1 MSCEDTTALL
11 LDRFKGLAS
20 AADERR
26 LEAHLARCTEC
37 RATAES
43 VTRLWTDLGTDDPGA
58 PEHTVP
64 SERMRARFHAALA
77 AYETSGAARAWRFL
91 PERVANPLP
100 LAAAAAALLGIGV
113 LIGHAWPSARDG
125 DIAELR
131 AEVRSVGLALLDHQS
146 ASERLLGVA
155 WAERAGTGPQVVS
168 ALLERVADDPNPSV
182 RLAAIEALRSR
193 LDEPEVRAGLAAA
206 LDRQDA
212 PLLQVTLA
220 NALLQTGDAIDVAA
234 VRRLR
239 DSSSLD
245 PAVREYLDTAL
256 QSGGAVAAP
265 RTGI

>member
-26 LEAHLARCTEC
+26 LEEHLAGCADC

-43 VTRLWTDLGTDDPGA
+43 ITRIWTDLGADDPGA
-58 PEHTVP
+58 PEQPVP

-77 AYETSGAARAWRFL
+77 AYESSAARRWRFL
-91 PERVANPLP
+91 PERLTPLP
-100 LAAAAAALLGIGV
+100 LAAAAAVLLAIGV

-131 AEVRSVGLALLDHQS
+131 ADVRNIGLALLDHQS

-155 WAERAGTGPQVVS
+155 WAERTGTGPQVVN
-168 ALLERVADDPNPSV
+168 ALLDRVANDPNTSV
-182 RLAAIEALRSR
+182 RLAAIEALRTR
-193 LDEPEVRAGLAAA
+193 LDQPEVRAGLTAA
-206 LDRQDA
+206 LDQQDA

-220 NALLQTGDAIDVAA
+220 NALLQTGDASTVAA

-239 DSSSLD
+239 DSSGLD
-245 PAVREYLDTAL
+245 PAVRDYLDMAL
-256 QSGGAVAAP
+256 QSGGAAAPP

>member
-26 LEAHLARCTEC
+26 LDAHLAGCADC

-43 VTRLWTDLGTDDPGA
+43 ITRLWADLGADDPGA
-58 PEHTVP
+58 PDHAVP
-64 SERMRARFHAALA
+64 SEHMRARFHAALA
-77 AYETSGAARAWRFL
+77 AYEASGAARTWRFL
-91 PERVANPLP
+91 PERLASALP
-100 LAAAAAALLGIGV
+100 LAAAAAALLGVGV
-113 LIGHAWPSARDG
+113 LLGHAWPSARDG

-168 ALLERVADDPNPSV
+168 ALLERVANDPNPSV

-193 LDEPEVRAGLAAA
+193 LDEPEVRAGLTAA

-220 NALLQTGDAIDVAA
+220 NALLETGDANNVAA

-239 DSSSLD
+239 DSSGLD
-245 PAVREYLDTAL
+245 PAVRAYLDTAL
-256 QSGGAVAAP
+256 QSGGAAAPP

>member
-11 LDRFKGLAS
+11 LDRFKGLGS
-20 AADERR
+20 ADDERR
-26 LEAHLARCTEC
+26 LEAHLAGCADC

-43 VTRLWTDLGTDDPGA
+43 ITRLWTDLGADDPGA

-77 AYETSGAARAWRFL
+77 AYEASGAARTWRFL
-91 PERVANPLP
+91 PERLTPLP
-100 LAAAAAALLGIGV
+100 LAAAAAALLAIGV
-113 LIGHAWPSARDG
+113 AVGHAWPSARDG

-182 RLAAIEALRSR
+182 RLAAIEALRSQ
-193 LDEPEVRAGLAAA
+193 LDQPEVRAGLAAA

-220 NALLQTGDAIDVAA
+220 NALLQTGDANDVAA

-239 DSSSLD
+239 DSSGLD
-245 PAVREYLDTAL
+245 PAVRDYLDTAL
-256 QSGGAVAAP
+256 QSGGAVAPP

>member
-26 LEAHLARCTEC
+26 LEAHLAGCADC
-37 RATAES
+37 RATAAS
-43 VTRLWTDLGTDDPGA
+43 VTRIWADLGADDPAA

-77 AYETSGAARAWRFL
+77 AYEASEARRTRRFL
-91 PERVANPLP
+91 PEWLASPLP
-100 LAAAAAALLGIGV
+100 LAAAVALLAVGV
-113 LIGHAWPSARDG
+113 LIGHAWPSARDRE
-125 DIAELR
+125 IADLR
-131 AEVRSVGLALLDHQS
+131 AEVRGVGLALLDHQS

-155 WAERAGTGPQVVS
+155 WAERAGTGPQVVR

-193 LDEPEVRAGLAAA
+193 LDQPEVRSGLAAA

-220 NALLQTGDAIDVAA
+220 NALLQTGDASTVAA

-239 DSSSLD
+239 DSSGLD

-256 QSGGAVAAP
+256 PSGGAVAPP

>member
-26 LEAHLARCTEC
+26 LEEHLAGCADC

-43 VTRLWTDLGTDDPGA
+43 ITRIWTDLGADDPGA
-58 PEHTVP
+58 PEQPVP

-77 AYETSGAARAWRFL
+77 AYESSAARRWRFL
-91 PERVANPLP
+91 PERLTPLP
-100 LAAAAAALLGIGV
+100 LAAAAAVLLAIGV

-131 AEVRSVGLALLDHQS
+131 ADVRNIGLALLDHQS

-168 ALLERVADDPNPSV
+168 ALLERVANDPNTSV
-182 RLAAIEALRSR
+182 RLAAIEALRTR
-193 LDEPEVRAGLAAA
+193 LDQPEVRAGLTAA
-206 LDRQDA
+206 LDQQDA

-220 NALLQTGDAIDVAA
+220 NALLQTGDASTVAA

-239 DSSSLD
+239 DSSGLD
-245 PAVREYLDTAL
+245 PAVRDYLDMAL
-256 QSGGAVAAP
+256 QSGGAAAPP

>member
-20 AADERR
+20 TDDERR
-26 LEAHLARCTEC
+26 LEAHLAGCADC

-43 VTRLWTDLGTDDPGA
+43 ITRIWADLGADDPGA
-58 PEHTVP
+58 PEHAVP

-77 AYETSGAARAWRFL
+77 AYESGTTRTWRFL
-91 PERVANPLP
+91 PERLASPLW
-100 LAAAAAALLGIGV
+100 LAAAATMLLAIGV
-113 LIGHAWPSARDG
+113 LIGHAWPSPRDG

-155 WAERAGTGPQVVS
+155 WAERTGTGPQVVN
-168 ALLERVADDPNPSV
+168 ALLDRVANDPNTSV

-193 LDEPEVRAGLAAA
+193 LDEPDVRTGLAAA

-220 NALLQTGDAIDVAA
+220 NALLQTGDANDAAA

-239 DSSSLD
+239 DSSGLD
-245 PAVREYLDTAL
+245 PAVRDYLDTAL
-256 QSGGAVAAP
+256 QSGGAVAPP

>member
-20 AADERR
+20 ADDERR
-26 LEAHLARCTEC
+26 LEAHLADCGDC

-43 VTRLWTDLGTDDPGA
+43 ITRIWADLGADDPGT
-58 PEHTVP
+58 PEHAVP
-64 SERMRARFHAALA
+64 SDRMRARFHAALA
-77 AYETSGAARAWRFL
+77 AYEASGAARTWRFL
-91 PERVANPLP
+91 PERLANALP
-100 LAAAAAALLGIGV
+100 LAAAAAALLAIGV
-113 LIGHAWPSARDG
+113 LVGHAWPSARDG

-155 WAERAGTGPQVVS
+155 WAEREGTEPQVVS
-168 ALLERVADDPNPSV
+168 ALLERVANDPNTSV

-193 LDEPEVRAGLAAA
+193 LDQPEVRSGLTAA
-206 LDRQDA
+206 LDQQDA

-220 NALLQTGDAIDVAA
+220 NALLQTGDATTVAA

-239 DSSSLD
+239 DSSGLD
-245 PAVREYLDTAL
+245 PAVREYLDMAL
-256 QSGGAVAAP
+256 QSGDAVAPP